1 MAHLLHHAPPT
12 ARSFTDTARTVI
24 IAALLLLAAVVI
36 QLTKKTNDIISVQ
49 IFFMKMLLDEIC
61 DLYTTYITLV
71 MFLVIFSQ
79 KLQLQKQ
86 EI

>member
-1 MAHLLHHAPPT
+1 
-12 ARSFTDTARTVI
+12 
-24 IAALLLLAAVVI
+24 LAAVVI
-36 QLTKKTNDIISVQ
+36 QLTKKRHYFGAN
-49 IFFMKMLLDEIC
+49 FFLKILLDEIF

-86 EI
+86 EILKKEKERHTTCQRTQRVKRILTMHSGSAG